1 MKLVNLCPHPISLR
15 HPDGTETVI
24 PSEGNARV
32 SVNYRQARTIELGGH
47 AVPVIE
53 GKYGDVAGLPEPVGG
68 CIYIVSHMVRMALP
82 KRADLWSPADMI
94 RDASGTVVACR
105 MFEATMQAEGSA

>member
-53 GKYGDVAGLPEPVGG
+53 GQYGEVAGLPEPADGS
-68 CIYIVSHMVRMALP
+68 IYIVSHMVRMALP
-82 KRADLWSPADMI
+82 GRADLWSPADMI

-105 MFEATMQAEGSA
+105 MFEATMRAEGAA